1 MGPPDSH
8 AYQQTKA
15 SLLRNQIPV
24 VPLSRGNFGQH
35 IPNVNLPEG
44 NEALV
49 DVGAGILYADRALK
63 TARVRVQARWPRAN
77 ANVCI
82 ELMRGG
88 VAKSSP
94 VNPHSLMKARMW
106 NRALMCVALANVSAA
121 AAV

>member
-15 SLLRNQIPV
+15 TMLRNQIPM
-24 VPLSRGNFGQH
+24 VPLSRGNFSQH

-63 TARVRVQARWPRAN
+63 TARVRVQAGWQRTT
-77 ANVCI
+77 C
-82 ELMRGG
+82 
-88 VAKSSP
+88 
-94 VNPHSLMKARMW
+94 
-106 NRALMCVALANVSAA
+106 
-121 AAV
+121 